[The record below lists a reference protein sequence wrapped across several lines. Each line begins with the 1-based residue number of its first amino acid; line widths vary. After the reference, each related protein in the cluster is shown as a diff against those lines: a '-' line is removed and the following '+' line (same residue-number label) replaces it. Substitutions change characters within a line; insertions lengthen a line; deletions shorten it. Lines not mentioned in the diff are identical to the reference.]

1 MSSERITVLHTR
13 IVSGTGGGPEK
24 TILNSPRFLEGTK
37 WREEALYLHA
47 PGDPGIEVLRERAR
61 ERRCPFHTL
70 ADRWPLDPR
79 TLKRCAELCRE
90 LGVVIWHGH
99 DYKSNL
105 FGVLLRRYCDLRLFT
120 TVHGWV
126 KYTARTP
133 LYFAVDRWAIKRH
146 EEVVCV
152 SQDLFDECA
161 RFGVPAERLTL
172 IENAIDTEEFRRA
185 GPPSAAPLRAEK
197 SSAPSPAG
205 SATPAGLA
213 TPAGSAPSKSA
224 ATKSSTAPSNAL
236 GPTPAGRLVVGAVGR
251 LSEEKGFHH
260 LIAAV
265 ERCVERGLDLELWIA
280 GEGDQQARLEAQIAA
295 SKHAARLKL
304 LGFRKDAKALFEA
317 MDVFALSSLRE
328 GLPNVVLEAMA
339 MEVPV
344 LATRCGGMEAFAKD
358 EEDALLVGVDSA
370 DELERGLARLATD
383 SALRARLATT
393 ARAKIERDYSFARR
407 MQRFAELYER
417 MLARPR

>member
-1 MSSERITVLHTR
+1 MSGERITVLHTR

-24 TILNSPRFLEGTK
+24 TILNSPRFLEGTR

-47 PGDPGIEVLRERAR
+47 PGDPGIEVLRERAK

-70 ADRWPLDPR
+70 ADKYPFDPR
-79 TLKRCAELCRE
+79 TLKRCADLCRE

-99 DYKSNL
+99 DYKTNL
-105 FGVLLRRYCDLRLFT
+105 FGVLLRKRCDLRLFT

-133 LYFAVDRWAIKRH
+133 LYFAVDRWAIRRH

-152 SQDLFDECA
+152 SQDLYDECA
-161 RFGVPAERLTL
+161 RFGVPRERLSL

-185 GPPSAAPLRAEK
+185 GAPSAAPLRGAGAPASA
-197 SSAPSPAG
+197 SSP
-205 SATPAGLA
+205 
-213 TPAGSAPSKSA
+213 
-224 ATKSSTAPSNAL
+224 
-236 GPTPAGRLVVGAVGR
+236 GPTPPGRLVIGAVGR

-260 LIAAV
+260 LITAV
-265 ERCVERGLDLELWIA
+265 ERCLERGLDLELWIA
-280 GEGDQQARLEAQIAA
+280 GEGDQEARLTAQIAA
-295 SKHAARLKL
+295 SKHAGRLKL

-344 LATRCGGMEAFAKD
+344 LATRCGGMEAFAKAD
-358 EEDALLVGVDSA
+358 EDALLVGTDSA
-370 DELERGLARLATD
+370 DELERGLARLAD
-383 SALRARLATT
+383 DASLRARLART

-407 MQRFAELYER
+407 MQRFAALYER